1 MNARFALFGLVLAAG
16 LVAAGGSLA
25 LAQQGPRQNVET
37 ATYTY
42 RHTWE
47 KAGEGQLATTFQERY
62 WGLDSGRP
70 FLGFEREDI
79 LAHERHIE
87 GMRRAGYREVGA
99 AQVTRQGGRDQVLTQ
114 RVTGRGMPSL
124 TLPGVT
130 RQPVP
135 AIEPIEERGFGAV
148 QPPRP
153 RTVTPRQPQ
162 LDQPGQLDP
171 EVLPPDVTIGPE
183 PGVET
188 DPEPREETTDLEGS
202 ADGPTVEPESEI
214 PSELPP
220 SFGP

>member
-1 MNARFALFGLVLAAG
+1 MNARFGLVALALAAG

-25 LAQQGPRQNVET
+25 LAQQGQSQNVET

-79 LAHERHIE
+79 LAHERHLD
-87 GMRRAGYREVGA
+87 GMRRAGYREVA
-99 AQVTRQGGRDQVLTQ
+99 PAQVVRQGGREQVPTQ
-114 RVTGRGMPSL
+114 RVTGRGVPGL

-135 AIEPIEERGFGAV
+135 AIEPIEEGGFGAV
-148 QPPRP
+148 PPPRP
-153 RTVTPRQPQ
+153 RTVSPRQPQ
-162 LDQPGQLDP
+162 LGQPGQFDP
-171 EVLPPDVTIGPE
+171 AVLPPDVTIGPE
-183 PGVET
+183 PDETGV
-188 DPEPREETTDLEGS
+188 EPREETTDLEGS
-202 ADGPTVEPESEI
+202 ADGPTFEPENEI